1 MSFPITVSTY
11 HNGVRCPNP
20 LCPKTTKTFVSERS
34 FTQHLQNHKACAT
47 FSMLP
52 PSSCKHDDRTTQPAS
67 TAATTSTKRP
77 RLLRRDLVSEEY
89 LSAKQLEHDSASQC
103 FDLNQSTLQC
113 DIYNDTIADQ
123 NPQPVFDE
131 HCAMQHQQAEPQ
143 FAAAGG
149 HGTSAIHSVNQKW
162 TVALLKVL
170 NDMNAPDY
178 AFSKILQ
185 WGCDAKSDGYTFQAP
200 GGMNRNRNIALMYDS
215 IHNADKLRPSVR
227 TVLCPPADP
236 TDVITFQ
243 FAPQLLSLL
252 QNPAIMTAHNL
263 ILDPLNPLQR
273 YEPSHGRLGEACSG
287 TVYRDA
293 YARLITNPST
303 QLFVPII
310 QWIDRTS
317 ISGNARFSLKPYM
330 FTPAIFTEEFRRTI
344 NAWGYH
350 GFLPKTKISS
360 AQNASQRQGDNI
372 RRYHAQLS
380 AVLESFQLSGPLLR
394 NVTLPLGPT
403 GTICVDIVTCILFII
418 QDMQEGDMLCGRFGP
433 HTSLIQRQCRTCD
446 VGYDALQNPYVNCRY
461 LYADPMHEIAC
472 SPDNTLRQRWSQHRL
487 DNAFR
492 HIVFGDPTRGIFGA
506 TPVETMHGYRK
517 GMIEVVTYMVLD
529 NVPASKKAA
538 LDQLAVQF
546 HKSHRQTYRKAYP
559 ATDFSNGITNLT
571 KISATERVGL
581 VFLFVILVQFDVG
594 WAIVSAALQ
603 KHDTDLAD
611 ILELFEAML
620 CFDAWLNQPMYWA
633 LDAGGTAE
641 AKATMITSIQAL
653 MDMCVHQIPSN
664 KEHAWN
670 LPKFH
675 ELLHLA
681 DDMERFGAS
690 INFSAQRPESLLIP
704 AAKLP
709 GRRAQKRHAG
719 SLYEIQSAQRLADTF
734 IINVMFDKL
743 FDTDTELSP
752 ATDAADGDINS
763 THSASRSVPIYSS
776 TGRAT
781 FVSISRQQNASA
793 GGRCPE
799 TRYQITWSTT
809 TSVDK
814 LHLSVDLLTFLCD
827 TFGNTVRCA
836 TEYVREEYTFRC
848 HPCYQSDGP
857 IYDWMKVIFDGE
869 PPSSYPCRLAS
880 VVITDNPDDPY
891 QLVVQ
896 AATERTFRD
905 STLLREWK
913 FSECFY
919 AISPDAIEGPCF
931 VISSISPNES
941 TILETLPYE
950 EWPSKFTDA

>member
-1 MSFPITVSTY
+1 M
-11 HNGVRCPNP
+11 
-20 LCPKTTKTFVSERS
+20 FV
-34 FTQHLQNHKACAT
+34 LQNAGAVHKTA
-47 FSMLP
+47 P
-52 PSSCKHDDRTTQPAS
+52 PIDMTVM
-67 TAATTSTKRP
+67 STKRP
-77 RLLRRDLVSEEY
+77 RLLRRDILAEPGLLPVS
-89 LSAKQLEHDSASQC
+89 LAIDDATDSEVPTIGTSDIQPA
-103 FDLNQSTLQC
+103 DDNGGC
-113 DIYNDTIADQ
+113 DGLDNIEPPNFVDTTITAH
-123 NPQPVFDE
+123 P
-131 HCAMQHQQAEPQ
+131 QAES
-143 FAAAGG
+143 GI
-149 HGTSAIHSVNQKW
+149 IHSINQKW
-162 TVALLKVL
+162 TVALLKLL
-170 NDMNAPDY
+170 NDINAPDY
-178 AFSKILQ
+178 AFGQLLQ
-185 WGCDAKSDGYTFQAP
+185 WGCNAMSDGYRFNP
-200 GGMNRNRNIALMYDS
+200 PCGVNRNRNIAGLYDTL
-215 IHNADKLRPSVR
+215 HNADKLRPRVQ
-227 TVLCPPADP
+227 TVVCPPAEP
-236 TDVITFQ
+236 SDVITFD
-243 FAPQLLSLL
+243 FAPQLLYLL
-252 QNPAIMTAHNL
+252 QNPENMTTDNL
-263 ILDPLNPLQR
+263 ILDPQHPLKR
-273 YEPSHGRLGEACSG
+273 YDPPDGRLGEACSG
-287 TVYRDA
+287 TVYRSA
-293 YARLITNPST
+293 YDRLITNPET

-317 ISGNARFSLKPYM
+317 ITGNGRFSLKPYM
-330 FTPAIFTEEFRRTI
+330 FTPAIFTEAFRRTI

-350 GFLPKTKISS
+350 GFLPKTKVSS
-360 AQNASQRQGDNI
+360 AQNTTQRQGDNI
-372 RRYHAQLS
+372 RRYHAQLA
-380 AVLESFQLSGPLLR
+380 AVLESFQTAGPLLR
-394 NVTLPLGPT
+394 NVQLPLGPT
-403 GTICVDIVTCILFII
+403 GTISVDIVTCILFIV

-433 HTSLIQRQCRTCD
+433 HTSLIQRQCRACD
-446 VGYDALQNPYVNCRY
+446 IGYFSLHDPYIACRY
-461 LYADPMHEIAC
+461 LYAAPMNLIAC
-472 SPDNTLRQRWSQHRL
+472 SPDAPLRQRWSQHRL
-487 DNAFR
+487 ENAF
-492 HIVFGDPTRGIFGA
+492 HHVEFGDPTRGIFGA

-517 GMIEVVTYMVLD
+517 GMIEVVTFMILE
-529 NVPASKKAA
+529 NVPSSKKAA
-538 LDQLAVQF
+538 LDHLAVTF
-546 HKSHRQTYRKAYP
+546 HKSHRQTHRKAFP
-559 ATDFSNGITNLT
+559 ATDFSCGITNLT
-571 KISATERVGL
+571 KISASERVGL
-581 VFLFVILVQFDVG
+581 VFLFVILVQYDVG
-594 WAIVSAALQ
+594 WGIVSTALQ
-603 KHDTDLAD
+603 KHATELAD

-620 CFDAWLNQPMYWA
+620 CFDAWLNKPTYWA
-633 LDAGGTAE
+633 LDAGTTAE

-752 ATDAADGDINS
+752 ATDDAADGDINS